1 MIVSVHVFYP
11 LFCALK
17 NISIL
22 LMTVMIA
29 VVMLKLVMMLMMVM
43 VLLIMVMMMMMV
55 LMIMMRLTVM
65 LLLLLLPVFMIAT
78 MLFLQP
84 LVVKIL
90 IIQSLL
96 LPLLLTAGQ
105 AIALFLLL
113 AEVLLPGICV
123 LNCRIIAGN
132 ELIPVRMERSSRT
145 RCRSSARVI
154 ITIVIA
160 TATTQMIAAM
170 VIASVEASGT
180 G

>member
-1 MIVSVHVFYP
+1 MIVSLHVFYP

-43 VLLIMVMMMMMV
+43 VLLVMMMMIMMV
-55 LMIMMRLTVM
+55 LMIVMRLTVM
-65 LLLLLLPVFMIAT
+65 LLLLLLPV
-78 MLFLQP
+78 FLQP

-96 LPLLLTAGQ
+96 LPLLLFAGQ

-113 AEVLLPGICV
+113 AEVLLPGVCV

-132 ELIPVRMERSSRT
+132 ELIPVRMERSTRT

-154 ITIVIA
+154 ITILIA
-160 TATTQMIAAM
+160 TATTEMIAAM

>member
-43 VLLIMVMMMMMV
+43 VLLMMMMMIMMV
-55 LMIMMRLTVM
+55 LMIVMRLTVM
-65 LLLLLLPVFMIAT
+65 LLLLLPVFMIAP

-96 LPLLLTAGQ
+96 LPFLLFAGQ
-105 AIALFLLL
+105 AFALFLLL
-113 AEVLLPGICV
+113 AEVLLPGVCV

-132 ELIPVRMERSSRT
+132 ELIPVRMERSTRT

-154 ITIVIA
+154 ITILIA
-160 TATTQMIAAM
+160 TATTEMIAAM